1 MQMCFFFFCIF
12 VHTYVIILHFTLLQE
27 ISTLDVHSVYKRHKK
42 KWRCKDITLF
52 PFVTLHIF
60 QKATASIHFLTLT
73 LSFVHATFASLENE
87 DDGLEKEII
96 DSLKI
101 YVLDLYQP
109 K

>member
-1 MQMCFFFFCIF
+1 M
-12 VHTYVIILHFTLLQE
+12 
-27 ISTLDVHSVYKRHKK
+27 
-42 KWRCKDITLF
+42 WRCKDIPLF

-60 QKATASIHFLTLT
+60 QKATASIHSSTLT
-73 LSFVHATFASLENE
+73 LSFIHATFASMENE
-87 DDGLEKEII
+87 DDGLKKEII